1 MGNPLKIVL
10 WCIVLYLSYAGFIFA
25 VQRRIIFPR
34 DLISVPVSAPDP
46 GATDFEP
53 LDLSLPWGRV
63 EAWFLPAS
71 GGLRRP
77 AVIFA
82 HGNGELID
90 HWLTPFQELAR
101 RGIGGYLVE
110 FPGYGRS
117 EGHPSQ
123 ATITETLVAAFDRLL
138 TRPDVDPARIVFM
151 GRSVGGGAVCALIPH
166 RRPAALILMST
177 FTSVRAMASRY
188 LVPGFLVQDPF
199 DNLSQVARF
208 EGPVLILHGRRDDI
222 IPYAH
227 GQALAKASR
236 KGRLISQECAHN
248 DCPPDWDEFLDL
260 ILSFIKQTGP
270 S

>member
-1 MGNPLKIVL
+1 MGSLLRFVL
-10 WCIVLYLSYAGFIFA
+10 WGIVLYLSYAGFMFA

-34 DLISVPVSAPDP
+34 DLISVPASAPDP
-46 GATDFEP
+46 QAAGFEP
-53 LDLSLPWGRV
+53 LNLSLSWGRV
-63 EAWFLPAS
+63 EAWFLPP
-71 GGLRRP
+71 GGRRRP

-90 HWLTPFQELAR
+90 HWLTPFRELAQ
-101 RGIGGYLVE
+101 RGVGVYLVE

-123 ATITETLVAAFDRLL
+123 ESITETFVAAYDRLL
-138 TRPDVDPARIVFM
+138 TRPDVDPARIVFV

-166 RRPAALILMST
+166 RRPAALVLMST
-177 FTSVRAMASRY
+177 FTSARAMAGRY

-199 DNLSQVARF
+199 DNLSEVAAF
-208 EGPVLILHGRRDDI
+208 DGPVLILHGIRDDI

-227 GQALAKASR
+227 GQALARASR
-236 KGRLISQECAHN
+236 QGRLISQECAHN

-260 ILSFIKQTGP
+260 IIGFIEQ
-270 S
+270 